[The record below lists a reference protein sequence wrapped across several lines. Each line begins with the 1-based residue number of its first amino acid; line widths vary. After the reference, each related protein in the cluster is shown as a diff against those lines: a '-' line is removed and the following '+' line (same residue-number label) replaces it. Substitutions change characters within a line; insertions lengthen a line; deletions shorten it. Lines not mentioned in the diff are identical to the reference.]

1 MTSFEED
8 FPTSTFQIYPNPAH
22 FELYLKGID
31 LNHQTDWVAV
41 DASGRRIALVG
52 QPNGDVVRLDVSNL
66 PDGLYVL
73 EYVSR
78 QGLGRLK
85 FVKR

>member
-1 MTSFEED
+1 
-8 FPTSTFQIYPNPAH
+8 
-22 FELYLKGID
+22 
-31 LNHQTDWVAV
+31 
-41 DASGRRIALVG
+41 
-52 QPNGDVVRLDVSNL
+52 VSNL